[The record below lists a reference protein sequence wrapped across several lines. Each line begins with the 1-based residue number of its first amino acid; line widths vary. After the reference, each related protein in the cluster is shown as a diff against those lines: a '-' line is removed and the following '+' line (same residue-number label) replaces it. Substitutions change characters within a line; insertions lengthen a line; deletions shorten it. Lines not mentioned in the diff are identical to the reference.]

1 LSEIQFPRNWRTI
14 AEKGVSFIVECS
26 DGIFT
31 KLDGSGTITMP
42 YRIEIQLHSGYF
54 ETIQDLLAHINGKL
68 KYVMSHPME
77 YGKLDSATFPIFRYE
92 EKIKR
97 VIVRLTAQMTIS
109 FSPALAS
116 ILGCVENNP
125 LINASNDITNRE
137 GSEIADITGGI
148 SSLFVY
154 CDLLEHVPVGDVE
167 APLLRVV
174 SAQGKNG
181 ETINRTYEK
190 PRYIPL
196 QKKNFDSVEIFI
208 RDDLG
213 NLIPFES
220 GKLTVTLHFRRAKNP
235 YFL

>member
-1 LSEIQFPRNWRTI
+1 
-14 AEKGVSFIVECS
+14 
-26 DGIFT
+26 
-31 KLDGSGTITMP
+31 
-42 YRIEIQLHSGYF
+42 
-54 ETIQDLLAHINGKL
+54 
-68 KYVMSHPME
+68 ME